1 MNMQSKKPI
10 TAAEQLLVDSF
21 VENVGNLPGD
31 GGILTIRDGYIEDI
45 KQNGLPTRRVESW
58 HYTDLRNLL
67 KTVPSNGKVT
77 DVEPLDSLIAGSNV
91 MSVVD
96 GHTGNIADLPGVSA
110 TSYRNDL
117 SDGSAAD
124 HMALRNSDDLI
135 GRVNGAFVTDGIKL
149 QVEDDVVLDNPLEI
163 QVLHNGGQAHTRFPV
178 AIGKGVKGLFV
189 ERHAFCSDDEALVS
203 SITDLDVGEGAD
215 VVWVI
220 NQEQGASDTHLGQ
233 INIRLGADAKL
244 LLFVANAGGKLVRQE
259 IHIVARGEGSEL
271 TLRGVNLLGDESH
284 TDVTMTLEHIVPNC
298 VSGQIFRN
306 VVLDRAKGVF
316 QGQIKV
322 AQIAQKT
329 DAKMACNTLLLSDFC
344 DFSAKPELEIFA
356 DDVQCGHGAT
366 VTDIDKNQLFYLKA
380 RGIGE
385 KRARSLLVK
394 AFIVEVVE
402 ELDNEVLIEALEKQ
416 FETWLNNHG

>member
-21 VENVGNLPGD
+21 VHNLGNLPGD
-31 GGILTIRDGYIEDI
+31 GAVLTIRDSYVEDI
-45 KQNGLPTRRVESW
+45 KQRGLPTRRVEAW

-67 KTVPSNGKVT
+67 KTVPSIGKSA
-77 DVEPLDSLIAGSNV
+77 DIEPAERLIAGANV
-91 MSVVD
+91 ISVVD
-96 GHTGNIADLPGVSA
+96 GHAANIAATGGVTA
-110 TSYRNDL
+110 TAYREDL
-117 SDGSAAD
+117 SDGSAAAR
-124 HMALRNSDDLI
+124 MALRNSDDLV
-135 GRVNGAFVTDGIKL
+135 GRINGAFVTDGVKL
-149 QVEDDVVLDNPLEI
+149 QVEDDLILGNPLEI
-163 QVLHNGGQAHTRFPV
+163 QVLHGGGQAHTRFPV
-178 AIGKGVKGLFV
+178 MIGKGVKGLFV
-189 ERHAFCSDDEALVS
+189 ERHISCCEEDALVS
-203 SITDLDVGEGAD
+203 SITDLDVGDGAD
-215 VVWVI
+215 IVWVI
-220 NQEQGASDTHLGQ
+220 NQEQGLSDTHLGQ
-233 INIRLGADAKL
+233 INIKLGADAKL

-259 IHIVARGEGSEL
+259 IHIVASGEGSEL
-271 TLRGVNLLGDESH
+271 TLRGVNLLGGESH

-416 FETWLNNHG
+416 FDTWLNNHG